1 MNLLSSSSMFGT
13 VWEASSSFPLPC
25 ALKDKYIIDKASTR
39 LGLILVNGLAPIED
53 WVGPYYAEN
62 HEGVA
67 ILTPLFFQK
76 HTRWHFSLGCC

>member
-1 MNLLSSSSMFGT
+1 MVNLVGCRKRQEVQRDMNLLSSSSMFGT

-53 WVGPYYAEN
+53 
-62 HEGVA
+62 
-67 ILTPLFFQK
+67 
-76 HTRWHFSLGCC
+76 